1 MKKKIKDLTLQ
12 EEKNICDKYN
22 GENFCVGCPLDTKK
36 EDYCK
41 SDYLDK
47 YGDEE
52 IEVDLDEEKD

>member
-1 MKKKIKDLTLQ
+1 MKKKVKDLNLQ
-12 EEKNICDKYN
+12 QVAKICDKYN